1 MEKRKI
7 ILIRDHSMLS
17 NEVANFMKKN
27 EIEHTELFG
36 ESEDNLPVII
46 TDESLSFRG
55 ESGFNLFKSIYQ
67 PLVQEMEKPKSPLHV
82 TISVHKELEDMYLIE
97 FKTKTGEV
105 KRKHIVI
112 AKDLSQWTKSLE
124 AEGWRD
130 KPVSK

>member
-27 EIEHTELFG
+27 EIEHTALFG

-67 PLVQEMEKPKSPLHV
+67 PLLQAH
-82 TISVHKELEDMYLIE
+82 
-97 FKTKTGEV
+97 
-105 KRKHIVI
+105 
-112 AKDLSQWTKSLE
+112 A
-124 AEGWRD
+124 A
-130 KPVSK
+130 